1 MKALVSSKKNHLHSA
16 INALWGMLFIVAI
29 VSYFQLSPFID
40 FNKVNMTYGLV
51 FLVTSLSLFLHGI
64 KNTRWDQFL
73 LPVVS
78 AALMVFSISLKDFQS
93 LIVVFYVAQIII
105 SSVYF
110 SKDYAI
116 KLALF
121 SCILFNIQSSMTPM
135 GTLPLLLAVLINNAT
150 FLLTAHLSTNFLYLY
165 KALEGKVKQQ
175 NKEIVDLKSLNNIIV
190 NNIKP
195 AMLLIESGR
204 IKHANPS
211 ANELFGG
218 ATSGLSVKELF
229 FSDFQKIE
237 DLCASGEPVTKTIK
251 INTFSKSNSSK
262 ILNIVSTPIH
272 TDEVKGHV
280 LLVNDKTDVYNL
292 ERKLQ
297 QSEKLA
303 AVGQLAAG
311 IAHEIR
317 NPLASISGS
326 LQLMKAL
333 EDGEDKERLS
343 RIVLKEIDRLDG
355 LVTEFLEYAKPQQA
369 GEDIIKINELLN
381 EICELSKNNPQHGT
395 KLNFVKAFTAKSQF
409 VGHSNKLKQA
419 FINIVS
425 NGIQAMEGKD
435 IVRLNISTYDE
446 PGTIIVKIKDYG
458 LGIPEEQLNKIF
470 EPFHTTKVKGTGLG
484 LAITHRIFESHGA
497 SVRVTSEI
505 GVGTEFIIEF
515 PIESFMGS
523 GQKKQFAS

>member
-1 MKALVSSKKNHLHSA
+1 
-16 INALWGMLFIVAI
+16 MLFFIAI

-40 FNKVNMTYGLV
+40 TAKINITYSIV
-51 FLVTSLSLFLHGI
+51 FLVMSASIVLHSI
-64 KNTRWDQFL
+64 KSIRLDKLL
-73 LPVVS
+73 LPLVS
-78 AALMVFSISLKDFQS
+78 VGLMLFSIALRDYQS
-93 LIVVFYVAQIII
+93 LIVIFYVAQIIV

-110 SKDYAI
+110 SKKYAF
-116 KLALF
+116 KLALL
-121 SCILFNIQSSMTPM
+121 SCVLFNIQSSMSSM
-135 GTLPLLLAVLINNAT
+135 ATLPLLLAVLINNAT
-150 FLLTAHLSTNFLYLY
+150 FLLTAHLSTNFLDLY
-165 KALEGKVKQQ
+165 KALEGKVRQQ
-175 NKEIVDLKSLNNIIV
+175 SKEIIDLKSLNNIIV

-195 AMLLIESGR
+195 AMLLIEKGR
-204 IKHANPS
+204 VMHANPS
-211 ANELFGG
+211 ASELFGG
-218 ATSGLSVKELF
+218 ESKGLSIKELF

-237 DLCASGEPVTKTIK
+237 ELCVSDQPVSKTIK
-251 INTFSKSNSSK
+251 VRTFSGKGSDNSEGK

-333 EDGEDKERLS
+333 DDGDDKDKLS

-355 LVTEFLEYAKPQQA
+355 LVTEFLEYAKPQKA
-369 GEDIIKINELLN
+369 GEDIIKINDLLN
-381 EICELSKNNPQHGT
+381 ELCELSQNNPQYGA
-395 KLNFVKAFTAKSQF
+395 KLNIVKAFTANAQF

-419 FINIVS
+419 FINIMS

-435 IVRLNISTYDE
+435 IIRLNVSTYDE
-446 PGTIIVKIKDYG
+446 PGLIIVRIKDYG

-484 LAITHRIFESHGA
+484 LAITHRIFESHNA
-497 SVRVTSEI
+497 TVKVASEI
-505 GVGTEFIIEF
+505 NVGTEFVIEF

-523 GQKKQFAS
+523 GQKKQLA